1 MAEAVI
7 KIEGMTCQHCVMR
20 VKKAIEGLAGITKAD
35 VQIGSA
41 AVLYNE
47 SKVKKEDIEKA
58 IEKAGYKVVS

>member
-1 MAEAVI
+1 
-7 KIEGMTCQHCVMR
+7 MR

-41 AVLYNE
+41 AVRYNE

-58 IEKAGYKVVS
+58 IEKTGYKVV